1 MIIKWQKQKLYL
13 YVIVVDMNLPN
24 GLVNVLGCNEWN
36 SFYEEKIKKE
46 SSNVLIKGETK
57 KSSIPKNLNDVIG
70 KDATRIGTGLAEL
83 DRVLGGG
90 LVKGSLVLVGG
101 EPRNWKIYTY
111 ITIM

>member
-1 MIIKWQKQKLYL
+1 
-13 YVIVVDMNLPN
+13 MNLPN
-24 GLVNVLGCNEWN
+24 GLANVRGCNEWN

-57 KSSIPKNLNDVIG
+57 KSTTPKNLNEVIG
-70 KDATRIGTGLAEL
+70 KDATRIGTGSAEL

-101 EPRNWKIYTY
+101 EPRNWKIYID
-111 ITIM
+111 ITIVR